1 MKYFKF
7 NFNKKNITIIFM
19 IFLFIILLVYLF
31 YLIQKNHTADHF
43 YTQKT
48 DAPEDDRD
56 DNIVLL
62 ISHYN
67 EDLSYLDNAP
77 FNRHKQI
84 IYTKGTNPPNCKQC
98 NSVKQLPNVGV
109 NVHTYLHYIIE
120 NYDHLPDVTV
130 FLSGSCTEAYKMHN
144 TLKTIEMAEKTK
156 NSVFIVIEQPLDTP
170 KLNHFTLD
178 TYHVANSSNRD
189 LNNDQKMNQSNVRP
203 FGEWFKT
210 YFGDIDFKHWNHFAI
225 FAVSRHHIH
234 NRSKESY
241 QQWIEL
247 VNKDK
252 NEESAH
258 FFERAFLYVFH
269 PIPESCLIIEPN
281 TYV

>member
-1 MKYFKF
+1 MKYFIPVKI
-7 NFNKKNITIIFM
+7 FNKKNITTIMLM
-19 IFLFIILLVYLF
+19 ILLFIILLVHLF
-31 YLIQKNHTADHF
+31 YLMHF
-43 YTQKT
+43 YSHKKVDVDTF
-48 DAPEDDRD
+48 

-98 NSVKQLPNVGV
+98 NSVNQLPNVGV

-120 NYDHLPDVTV
+120 NYDHLPEVTV
-130 FLSGSCTEAYKMHN
+130 FLSGSCTESYKIHN
-144 TLKTIEMAEKTK
+144 TLKTIEMVEKTK
-156 NSVFIVIEQPLDTP
+156 NSVFIVIEQTLDTP
-170 KLNHFTLD
+170 KLNHFHLD
-178 TYHVANSSNRD
+178 AYHVANPSNRD
-189 LNNDQKMNQSNVRP
+189 LNNDQKMNPSNVRP

-225 FAVSRHHIH
+225 FAVSRDHIR
-234 NRSKESY
+234 NRSRESY
-241 QQWIEL
+241 QQLMEL

-281 TYV
+281 TYD